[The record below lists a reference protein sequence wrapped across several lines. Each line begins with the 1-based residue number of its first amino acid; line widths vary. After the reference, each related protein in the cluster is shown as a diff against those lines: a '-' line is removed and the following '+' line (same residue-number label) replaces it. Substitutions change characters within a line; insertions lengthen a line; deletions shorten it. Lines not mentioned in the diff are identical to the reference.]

1 MVSEPS
7 QQTFDADNLNS
18 PAHGFVAVNRQPIT
32 NGIITNGKPQAI
44 TASPTVRAEL
54 EILFANVREG
64 IVEGS
69 PPATTR
75 PHISNKKSK
84 PALGDDSA
92 ITNASPVAIPN
103 TPQNLVNYQRPS
115 QVDRYDDS
123 GPFKAEMLSRMEQL
137 NRGDRVLPPCDRCRR
152 LHMDCLKNLT
162 ACQGCTRKHA
172 KCSWKEVSDQELV
185 ENPRPNPKDASTV
198 PVSVPAQSEG
208 PPQPVRDEE
217 LLGEDD
223 SDDENAPVLPK
234 IEPGE
239 TPTSYKEG
247 SIPPLSSSRIDSSP
261 ARDLNVVLH
270 AQEDISTRAREV
282 LNQPLSEVPASATMA
297 LGFAPVNPQQVQ
309 TENRM
314 HDSPAQEVPYEADKT
329 MLSHLQPTGI
339 HLSGPPTAGTT
350 SPSYSMQGNPST
362 ANTDH
367 RDC

>member
-1 MVSEPS
+1 MIPEPS
-7 QQTFDADNLNS
+7 QQTFEADSLNS
-18 PAHGFVAVNRQPIT
+18 PAHGFVAVNRQPTT

-54 EILFANVREG
+54 EVLFANVREG

-69 PPATTR
+69 PPATAR
-75 PHISNKKSK
+75 PHFSKQKAK
-84 PALGDDSA
+84 PALGDDLA
-92 ITNASPVAIPN
+92 ITTASPVAIPN

-137 NRGDRVLPPCDRCRR
+137 SRGDRVLPPCDRCRR

-172 KCSWKEVSDQELV
+172 KCSWKEVTDQELV
-185 ENPRPNPKDASTV
+185 ENPRPQPKDVSSV

-223 SDDENAPVLPK
+223 SDDDNAPVLPK

-247 SIPPLSSSRIDSSP
+247 SMPPLSSSRIDSSP
-261 ARDLNVVLH
+261 ARDFHVALH
-270 AQEDISTRAREV
+270 AQEDISARAREV
-282 LNQPLSEVPASATMA
+282 LNQPLSDVPASATTA
-297 LGFAPVNPQQVQ
+297 FGFAPVNRQQGP

-314 HDSPAQEVPYEADKT
+314 RNSPVQEIPNEANKTVPSY
-329 MLSHLQPTGI
+329 LQPTGI
-339 HLSGPPTAGTT
+339 HPSGPSAAGAII
-350 SPSYSMQGNPST
+350 SSDSIQDGPSA
-362 ANTDH
+362 ANADH
-367 RDC
+367 RDN